1 MMNTKVSMTL
11 LQKKKIDKIFSF
23 FKYNEITFS
32 EALFNEKYDS
42 KVAIGFFDAFD
53 EYIRVS
59 KLTKTKGTIAKYG
72 SVKNFLLAFEKFKK
86 FPLRL
91 DNIDY
96 HFEELSMDY
105 CFNNRQTLNNYYAKL
120 VKTIKAFLN
129 WAFERGYRNSL
140 KFKKLAAKE
149 DEIEVVYLTAEELM
163 LLYNHKFTSA
173 TLERAKDMY
182 CLLALT
188 G

>member
-1 MMNTKVSMTL
+1 
-11 LQKKKIDKIFSF
+11 
-23 FKYNEITFS
+23 
-32 EALFNEKYDS
+32 
-42 KVAIGFFDAFD
+42 
-53 EYIRVS
+53 
-59 KLTKTKGTIAKYG
+59 
-72 SVKNFLLAFEKFKK
+72 
-86 FPLRL
+86 
-91 DNIDY
+91 
-96 HFEELSMDY
+96 MDY

>member
-1 MMNTKVSMTL
+1 M
-11 LQKKKIDKIFSF
+11 
-23 FKYNEITFS
+23 
-32 EALFNEKYDS
+32 FNEKYDNNDI

-59 KLTKTKGTIAKYG
+59 KLTKTKGRIAKYG
-72 SVKNFLLAFEKFKK
+72 SVKNFLIAFEKFKK

-96 HFEELSMDY
+96 HFEELFMDY

-120 VKTIKAFLN
+120 VKTIK
-129 WAFERGYRNSL
+129 
-140 KFKKLAAKE
+140 KLAAKE
-149 DEIEVVYLTAEELM
+149 DEIDVVYLTAEELM
-163 LLYNHKFTSA
+163 LLYNHKFANAS
-173 TLERAKDMY
+173 LERAKDMY

-188 G
+188 GQRHSDIYIILIMFLYLATT